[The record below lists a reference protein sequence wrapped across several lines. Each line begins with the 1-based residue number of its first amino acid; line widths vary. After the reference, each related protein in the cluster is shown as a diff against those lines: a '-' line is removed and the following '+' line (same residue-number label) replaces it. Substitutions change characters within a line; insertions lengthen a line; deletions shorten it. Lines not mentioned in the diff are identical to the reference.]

1 MTWDVIKQVLFAGS
15 EGSVAL
21 TFVYWCV
28 LTALVG
34 LEFFAPQLGKQQRAQ
49 RWPAN
54 FGLGLIN
61 MSLVPLAP
69 ISGFLAAGWAQ
80 RNGIGVLN
88 WLEVWWLFAA
98 IATMVVQSLTAYAT
112 HRLFHSSP
120 WLWRVHRVHHFDT
133 AIDVSTGLRH
143 HPLELLLTLLIDSL
157 VAVIFGL
164 LPVALMIYSITELMF
179 ALFSHAN
186 IKLPT
191 KVDQTLR
198 VLLVTP
204 RIHAIHHSAYQPETD
219 SNYGTVLTIWD
230 RLFGTY
236 SDFRADRPEL
246 IQFGLM
252 ELQDDRADDLW
263 WQLKSP
269 AIGSGADSIRRPVSQ
284 K

>member
-1 MTWDVIKQVLFAGS
+1 MTWDVIKQVLFPGS
-15 EGSVAL
+15 EGSL
-21 TFVYWCV
+21 TLTLVYWFV

-61 MSLVPLAP
+61 MALVPLAP
-69 ISGFLAAGWAQ
+69 ISGFLAAGWAK
-80 RNGIGVLN
+80 RNGIGILN

-98 IATMVVQSLTAYAT
+98 IATIVIQSLAAYAT
-112 HRLFHSSP
+112 HRLFHSFP
-120 WLWRVHRVHHFDT
+120 WLWRVHRVHHYDT

-143 HPLELLLTLLIDSL
+143 HPLEVLLTLLIDSL
-157 VAVIFGL
+157 VAIMFGL
-164 LPVALMIYSITELMF
+164 LPLALMIYSISDLMF

-186 IKLPT
+186 IKLPA
-191 KVDQTLR
+191 KIDHTLR
-198 VLLVTP
+198 VIFVTP

-219 SNYGTVLTIWD
+219 SNFGTVLTIWD

-236 SDFRADRPEL
+236 SDSRADRPEL
-246 IQFGLM
+246 IQFGLT
-252 ELQDDRADDLW
+252 ELQDDRADDIW

-269 AIGSGADSIRRPVSQ
+269 AIGSSSGGIRHPVSQ